1 MLKTYPLPIFSLFLF
16 VLFLSPTFSF
26 GNFYQENGNKADS
39 LLYRYQS
46 TNSDREKLDLL
57 SELVKVI
64 HYSDSAQK
72 YYPEAIRLAN
82 KLQDHDLEAQNL
94 NRLGVYYRNMNLQE
108 EALKLYEEAL
118 EISKKNKNPVQIGHS
133 LNNIGQIYF
142 FRDMHEE
149 SLEHYKAAETNF
161 LKVGNKEGLAYNY
174 TGMSPVLG
182 ALGRNKE
189 ALEVINK
196 AIDIREEQGNERQ
209 LLVSKFN
216 RSVLLMS
223 MKEFDNVEED
233 IMNLYHYGI
242 TYDKI
247 RAIHALEKLIELN
260 LAKGNASKA
269 ISLAE
274 EAKVL
279 HEERPNSESMIEI
292 FGMMYQ
298 LFFDRGNT
306 AESKKYLSLLDQE
319 KDILSAEKIKNYL
332 AGLTIKKQKDEIA
345 ALSRENELMQAN
357 QKFKL
362 YITFALLMLAFSLFV
377 ALSIYY
383 RSYKKEIYNIGRLK
397 EKQQQIESQA
407 KELNI
412 LNIEKDKIFSIL
424 AHDLK
429 APLDSLWGMVKLM
442 NEDNLN
448 QEEFES
454 YLPILSQNL
463 GNNSML
469 LENILIWS
477 RSQMR
482 GMNSQFSR
490 FNLYKL
496 IEQNIAFLHGSGF
509 FKGQVLEN
517 YIPKSIEIEAD
528 KTMLEIV
535 IRNLLTNALKFTDEL
550 DKVTI
555 TIEEEERFY
564 TVSVSDQ
571 GVGMTEA
578 GLSRL
583 FGSDFY
589 STTGTQQEKGTGLG
603 LLLSKELVKK
613 NRGEIWAKSQIG
625 SGSTFCFTLPKF

>member
-1 MLKTYPLPIFSLFLF
+1 MLKGSHIFKLLSFLF
-16 VLFLSPTFSF
+16 IFLTIQGFSF
-26 GNFYQENGNKADS
+26 GNYYEEYHTKADS
-39 LLYRYQS
+39 LLNLYQ
-46 TNSDREKLDLL
+46 NAASDRKKLDLL

-94 NRLGVYYRNMNLQE
+94 NRLGVYFRNMNLQE

-118 EISKKNKNPVQIGHS
+118 QISEKNNNPVQIGHS

-142 FRDMHEE
+142 YRDFYEE
-149 SLEHYKAAETNF
+149 SLEYYKAAELQF
-161 LKVGNKEGLAYNY
+161 LKVGDKEGLAYNY
-174 TGMSPVLG
+174 NGMSPVLG
-182 ALGRNKE
+182 ALGKNKE

-196 AIDIREEQGNERQ
+196 AIDIRQEEGNERQ

-223 MKEFDNVEED
+223 MNEFASVEED
-233 IMNLYHYGI
+233 IMNLYHYGLI
-242 TYDKI
+242 HDKI
-247 RAIHALEKLIELN
+247 RAIHALEKLIELK
-260 LAKGNASKA
+260 LATGNVSHA
-269 ISLAE
+269 IKLAE

-279 HEERPNSESMIEI
+279 HAERPNSESIIAIYE
-292 FGMMYQ
+292 MMYQ
-298 LFFDRGNT
+298 LYFDLGDT

-319 KDILSAEKIKNYL
+319 KEILSAERIKNYL

-345 ALSRENELMQAN
+345 ALSRENELMQSN
-357 QKFKL
+357 QKFKM
-362 YITFALLMLAFSLFV
+362 YITFALVLLAFSLFV

-383 RSYKKEIYNIGRLK
+383 RSYKKEVYNIKKLK
-397 EKQQQIESQA
+397 EKREQIERQA
-407 KELNI
+407 AELNR

-429 APLDSLWGMVKLM
+429 APLDSLWGMVRLM
-442 NEDNLN
+442 NEDNLS

-454 YLPILSQNL
+454 YLPVLSQNL

-469 LENILIWS
+469 LENLLIWS
-477 RSQMR
+477 RSQMK
-482 GMNSQFSR
+482 GMNTQFSK

-496 IEQNIAFLHGSGF
+496 VEQNVNFLNGSGF
-509 FKGQVLEN
+509 YKGQILEN

-528 KTMLEIV
+528 RTMLEIV
-535 IRNLLTNALKFTDEL
+535 FRNLLTNALKFTNSN
-550 DKVTI
+550 DKI
-555 TIEEEERFY
+555 TVALEEEDSFY
-564 TVSVSDQ
+564 TISVSDQ
-571 GVGMTEA
+571 GIGMTEA
-578 GLSRL
+578 GLSKL
-583 FGSDFY
+583 FGNDFY
-589 STTGTQQEKGTGLG
+589 STAGTHQEKGTGLG

-625 SGSTFCFTLPKF
+625 SGSTFCFTLPKS

>member
-1 MLKTYPLPIFSLFLF
+1 MLKINPLPLFPIIFSILFIIP
-16 VLFLSPTFSF
+16 SYSF
-26 GNFYQENGNKADS
+26 GYYFDEYKSKADS
-39 LLYRYQS
+39 LLSLYQ
-46 TNSDREKLDLL
+46 NAGSDRSKLDLL

-72 YYPEAIRLAN
+72 YYPEAIRLAHQLN
-82 KLQDHDLEAQNL
+82 DHELEAQNL

-118 EISKKNKNPVQIGHS
+118 EISKKNNNAIQIGHS

-142 FRDMHEE
+142 YRDMFEE
-149 SLEHYKAAETNF
+149 SLEYYKSAEANF

-182 ALGRNKE
+182 AMGRNKE

-196 AIDIREEQGNERQ
+196 AIDIRQEEGNERQ

-223 MKEFDNVEED
+223 MGEYGNVEED
-233 IMNLYHYGI
+233 IVNLYHYGM
-242 TYDKI
+242 TNDKI

-260 LAKGNASKA
+260 LAKGNTKQA
-269 ISLAE
+269 IALAD
-274 EAKVL
+274 EAKIL
-279 HEERPNSESMIEI
+279 HEQRPNRESIIEI
-292 FGMMYQ
+292 YEMMYQ
-298 LFFDRGNT
+298 MFFDRGDT
-306 AESKKYLSLLDQE
+306 AESKKYLSLLNEE
-319 KDILSAEKIKNYL
+319 KDILSAERIKNYL

-357 QKFKL
+357 QKFKM
-362 YITFALLMLAFSLFV
+362 YITFALLMLAFSLFI

-383 RSYKKEIYNIGRLK
+383 RSYKKERNNILRLK
-397 EKQQQIESQA
+397 EKQLKIESQA
-407 KELNI
+407 AELNK
-412 LNIEKDKIFSIL
+412 LNTEKDKIFSIL

-442 NEDNLN
+442 NEDNLS

-477 RSQMR
+477 RSQMK
-482 GMNSQFSR
+482 GMNSEFSK
-490 FNLYKL
+490 FNLYQL
-496 IEQNIAFLHGSGF
+496 MEQNISFLLGSGYY
-509 FKGQVLEN
+509 KGQVLEN

-535 IRNLLTNALKFTDEL
+535 IRNLLTNALKFTNAN
-550 DKVTI
+550 DKI
-555 TIEEEERFY
+555 TVALEEEDKFY

-571 GVGMTEA
+571 GIGMTEA

-583 FGSDFY
+583 FGNDFY
-589 STTGTQQEKGTGLG
+589 TTSGTLQEKGTGLG
-603 LLLSKELVKK
+603 LLLSKELVEK

-625 SGSTFCFTLPKF
+625 SGSTFCFTLPKS

>member
-1 MLKTYPLPIFSLFLF
+1 M
-16 VLFLSPTFSF
+16 
-26 GNFYQENGNKADS
+26 
-39 LLYRYQS
+39 
-46 TNSDREKLDLL
+46 
-57 SELVKVI
+57 VKVI

-82 KLQDHDLEAQNL
+82 KLQDHELEAQNL

-118 EISKKNKNPVQIGHS
+118 EISKKNNNPVQIGHS

-142 FRDMHEE
+142 YRDLFEE
-149 SLEHYKAAETNF
+149 SLEYYKAAETQF
-161 LKVGNKEGLAYNY
+161 LKVGDQEGLAYNY

-182 ALGRNKE
+182 ALGKNKE
-189 ALEVINK
+189 ALEIINK
-196 AIDIREEQGNERQ
+196 AIKIREEEGNKRQ

-223 MKEFDNVEED
+223 MGEFNNVEED
-233 IMNLYHYGI
+233 VLNLYHYGI
-242 TYDKI
+242 SNDKI
-247 RAIHALEKLIELN
+247 RAIHALEKLVELN
-260 LAKGNASKA
+260 LATGK
-269 ISLAE
+269 ISQAVQFAE
-274 EAKVL
+274 EAKSL
-279 HEERPNSESMIEI
+279 HEQRPNSESMIEI
-292 FGMMYQ
+292 YEMMYQ
-298 LFFDRGNT
+298 LYFDRGNT
-306 AESKKYLSLLDQE
+306 AESKKYLSLLDEE
-319 KDILSAEKIKNYL
+319 KEVLSAERIKNYL

-345 ALSRENELMQAN
+345 ALSRENELMQSN
-357 QKFKL
+357 QKFKM

-383 RSYKKEIYNIGRLK
+383 RSYKKEIYNIRRLR
-397 EKQQQIESQA
+397 EKQLKIESQA
-407 KELNI
+407 AELNR

-429 APLDSLWGMVKLM
+429 APLDSLWGMVKLI
-442 NEDNLN
+442 NEDNLS

-469 LENILIWS
+469 LENLLIWS

-482 GMNSQFSR
+482 GMNTQFSK
-490 FNLYKL
+490 FNLHDL
-496 IEQNIAFLHGSGF
+496 VDQNLTFLSGSGY

-517 YIPKSIEIEAD
+517 YIPKFIVIEAE

-535 IRNLLTNALKFTDEL
+535 IRNLLTNALKFTHAN
-550 DKVTI
+550 DKI
-555 TIEEEERFY
+555 TVALEEEDDFY

-571 GVGMTEA
+571 GIGMTESS
-578 GLSRL
+578 LSKL
-583 FGSDFY
+583 FGNEFY
-589 STTGTQQEKGTGLG
+589 TTTGTHQEKGTGLG
-603 LLLSKELVKK
+603 LLLSKELVRK

>member
-1 MLKTYPLPIFSLFLF
+1 MLKSNPLPIVYLLLFTLF
-16 VLFLSPTFSF
+16 FTPTISF
-26 GNFYQENGNKADS
+26 GNYFQEYGTKADS
-39 LLYRYQS
+39 LLYLYQ
-46 TNSDREKLDLL
+46 NADSDRDKLDLL

-82 KLQDHDLEAQNL
+82 KLQDHELEAQNL

-118 EISKKNKNPVQIGHS
+118 MISTKNNNPVQIGHS

-142 FRDMHEE
+142 YRDLFEE
-149 SLEHYKAAETNF
+149 SLEYYKAAESNF
-161 LKVGNKEGLAYNY
+161 LKVDNKEGLAYNY

-182 ALGRNKE
+182 ALGKNKE

-196 AIDIREEQGNERQ
+196 AIAIRQEQGNERQ

-223 MKEFDNVEED
+223 MGEFNNVEED
-233 IMNLYHYGI
+233 ILNLYRYGI
-242 TYDKI
+242 NNDKI
-247 RAIHALEKLIELN
+247 RAIHALEKLVELN
-260 LAKGNASKA
+260 LAMGKISQA
-269 ISLAE
+269 IQFAE

-279 HEERPNSESMIEI
+279 HEQRPNSESIIEI
-292 FGMMYQ
+292 YEMMYQ
-298 LFFDRGNT
+298 LYFDRGNT
-306 AESKKYLSLLDQE
+306 AESKKYLTLLDEE
-319 KDILSAEKIKNYL
+319 KEILSAERIKNYL

-345 ALSRENELMQAN
+345 ALSRENELMQSN
-357 QKFKL
+357 QKFKM

-383 RSYKKEIYNIGRLK
+383 RSYKKEIFNIRRLK
-397 EKQQQIESQA
+397 EKQSKIESQA
-407 KELNI
+407 AELNR

-429 APLDSLWGMVKLM
+429 APLDSLWGMVKLI
-442 NEDNLN
+442 NEENLS

-482 GMNSQFSR
+482 GMNTQFSR
-490 FNLYKL
+490 FNLYQL
-496 IEQNIAFLHGSGF
+496 VEQNISFLLGSGYY
-509 FKGQVLEN
+509 KGQILEN

-535 IRNLLTNALKFTDEL
+535 IRNLLTNAMKFTSAH
-550 DKVTI
+550 DKI
-555 TIEEEERFY
+555 TVALEEEDRFY

-571 GVGMTEA
+571 GIGMTEA
-578 GLSRL
+578 GLSKL
-583 FGSDFY
+583 FGHEFY
-589 STTGTQQEKGTGLG
+589 TTSGTHHEKGTGLG
-603 LLLSKELVKK
+603 LLLSKELVEK

-625 SGSTFCFTLPKF
+625 SGSTFCFTLPKS

>member
-1 MLKTYPLPIFSLFLF
+1 MLKSYPLSFFLF
-16 VLFLSPTFSF
+16 ILFFTPTISF
-26 GNFYQENGNKADS
+26 GSYFEEFGTKADS
-39 LLYRYQS
+39 LLYRYQ
-46 TNSDREKLDLL
+46 NADSDREKLDLL

-82 KLQDHDLEAQNL
+82 KLGDHELEAQNL

-118 EISKKNKNPVQIGHS
+118 VISQKNNNPVQIGHS

-142 FRDMHEE
+142 YKDLFEE
-149 SLEHYKAAETNF
+149 SLEYYKTAEANF
-161 LKVGNKEGLAYNY
+161 LKVDNKEGLAYNY

-182 ALGRNKE
+182 ELGKNKE

-196 AIDIREEQGNERQ
+196 AIAIREEQGNERQ

-223 MKEFDNVEED
+223 MGEYNNVEED
-233 IMNLYHYGI
+233 ILNLYHYGI

-247 RAIHALEKLIELN
+247 RAIHALEKLVELN
-260 LAKGNASKA
+260 LATGE
-269 ISLAE
+269 ISQAVQFAE
-274 EAKVL
+274 EAKAL
-279 HEERPNSESMIEI
+279 HGQRPNSESIIEI
-292 FGMMYQ
+292 YEMMYQ
-298 LFFDRGNT
+298 LYFDRGNT
-306 AESKKYLSLLDQE
+306 AESKKYLELLEEE
-319 KDILSAEKIKNYL
+319 KEILSAERIKNYL

-345 ALSRENELMQAN
+345 ALSRENELMQSN
-357 QKFKL
+357 QKFKM

-383 RSYKKEIYNIGRLK
+383 RSYKKEIFNIRRLK
-397 EKQQQIESQA
+397 EKQLKIESQA
-407 KELNI
+407 AELNR

-429 APLDSLWGMVKLM
+429 APLDSLWGMVKLI
-442 NEDNLN
+442 NEDNLS

-482 GMNSQFSR
+482 GMNSQFST
-490 FNLYKL
+490 FNLYQL
-496 IEQNIAFLHGSGF
+496 VEQNISFLSGSGYY
-509 FKGQVLEN
+509 KEQILEN

-535 IRNLLTNALKFTDEL
+535 IRNLLTNAMKFTSAH
-550 DKVTI
+550 DKI
-555 TIEEEERFY
+555 TVALEEEESFY
-564 TVSVSDQ
+564 KVSVSDQ
-571 GVGMTEA
+571 GIGMTEA
-578 GLSRL
+578 GLSKL
-583 FGSDFY
+583 FGNEFY
-589 STTGTQQEKGTGLG
+589 TTSGTHHEKGTGLG
-603 LLLSKELVKK
+603 LLLSKELVEK

-625 SGSTFCFTLPKF
+625 SGSTFCFTLPKS

>member
-1 MLKTYPLPIFSLFLF
+1 MLKSNPLPVFSFLF
-16 VLFLSPTFSF
+16 FFLSIIPSISF
-26 GNFYQENGNKADS
+26 GMYFEDYRTKADS
-39 LLYRYQS
+39 LLHLYQ
-46 TNSDREKLDLL
+46 NADSDREKLDLL

-82 KLQDHDLEAQNL
+82 QLQDHDLEAQNL

-108 EALKLYEEAL
+108 DALMLYEEAL
-118 EISKKNKNPVQIGHS
+118 EISKKNDNPVQIGHS

-142 FRDMHEE
+142 YRGMYEE
-149 SLEHYKAAETNF
+149 SLEYYKNAEANF
-161 LKVGNKEGLAYNY
+161 LRVGNKEGLAYNY
-174 TGMSPVLG
+174 TGMGPVLG
-182 ALGRNKE
+182 ALGKNEE

-196 AIDIREEQGNERQ
+196 AINIREKEGNERQ

-223 MKEFDNVEED
+223 MGTFDNVEED
-233 IMNLYHYGI
+233 IVNLYQYGI
-242 TYDKI
+242 THDII
-247 RAIHALEKLIELN
+247 RAIHALEKLVELN
-260 LAKGNASKA
+260 LAKGNVSQA
-269 ISLAE
+269 ITFAE
-274 EAKVL
+274 EAKQL
-279 HEERPNSESMIEI
+279 HEQRPNSESMIQIYE
-292 FGMMYQ
+292 MMYQ
-298 LFFDRGNT
+298 LFLSRGDIE
-306 AESKKYLSLLDQE
+306 ESKKYFNLLDEE

-345 ALSRENELMQAN
+345 ALSRENQLMQSN
-357 QKFKL
+357 EQFKM
-362 YITFALLMLAFSLFV
+362 YITFALVMLTFSLFV

-383 RSYKKEIYNIGRLK
+383 RSYKKEINNIRRLK
-397 EKQQQIESQA
+397 EKQQKIESQA
-407 KELNI
+407 AELDR

-442 NEDNLN
+442 NEDNLDK
-448 QEEFES
+448 EEFES

-482 GMNSQFSR
+482 GMNSQFSK
-490 FNLYKL
+490 FNLYQL
-496 IEQNIAFLHGSGF
+496 VDQNISFLIGSGYY
-509 FKGQVLEN
+509 KGQVLEN

-535 IRNLLTNALKFTDEL
+535 IRNLLTNALKFTNAN

-555 TIEEEERFY
+555 AIEEEETYY

-571 GVGMTEA
+571 GIGMTEA

-583 FGSDFY
+583 FGNDFY
-589 STTGTQQEKGTGLG
+589 TTSGTHQEKGTGLG

-625 SGSTFCFTLPKF
+625 SGSTFCFTLPKS

>member
-1 MLKTYPLPIFSLFLF
+1 MLKPNPLPVFSLILF
-16 VLFLSPTFSF
+16 VLFFPPTLSF
-26 GNFYQENGNKADS
+26 GNEYDENGKKADS
-39 LLYRYQS
+39 LLYLYQS
-46 TNSDREKLDLL
+46 AASDREKLDLL
-57 SELVKVI
+57 SALVKVI
-64 HYSDSAQK
+64 HYTDSAQK

-82 KLQDHDLEAQNL
+82 QLQDHELEAQNL

-118 EISKKNKNPVQIGHS
+118 EISTKNNNAIQIGHS

-142 FRDMHEE
+142 YREMFDEALEYYQTAE
-149 SLEHYKAAETNF
+149 SNF
-161 LKVGNKEGLAYNY
+161 IKVGNKEGLAYNY

-189 ALEVINK
+189 ALDVINK
-196 AIDIREEQGNERQ
+196 AINIREEQGNERQ

-223 MKEFDNVEED
+223 MKEYDNVEED
-233 IMNLYHYGI
+233 LINLYHYGI
-242 TYDKI
+242 SYDKI
-247 RAIHALEKLIELN
+247 RAIHALEKLVELN
-260 LAKGNASKA
+260 LAKGNAAKA
-269 ISLAE
+269 ISFAD
-274 EAKVL
+274 EAKAL
-279 HEERPNSESMIEI
+279 HEKRPNSESMIEI
-292 FGMMYQ
+292 YEMMYQ
-298 LFFDRGNT
+298 LFFDMGDT
-306 AESKKYLSLLDQE
+306 AESKKYLSLLEQE
-319 KDILSAEKIKNYL
+319 KSILSAERIKNYL

-357 QKFKL
+357 QNFKM
-362 YITFALLMLAFSLFV
+362 YISFALLMLAFSLFI

-383 RSYKKEIYNIGRLK
+383 RSYKKEGLNIRKLK
-397 EKQQQIESQA
+397 EKQLQIENQSA
-407 KELNI
+407 ELNR

-454 YLPILSQNL
+454 YLPILTQNL
-463 GNNSML
+463 GSNSML

-482 GMNSQFSR
+482 GMNSQFSK
-490 FNLYKL
+490 FNLYQL
-496 IEQNIAFLHGSGF
+496 IEQNTTFLYGSGYY
-509 FKGQVLEN
+509 KGQVLEN

-535 IRNLLTNALKFTDEL
+535 IRNLLTNALKFTNQN

-555 TIEEEERFY
+555 AIEEEDRFY
-564 TVSVSDQ
+564 TVSISDQ

-578 GLSRL
+578 GLSRI

-589 STTGTQQEKGTGLG
+589 STTGTHQEKGTGLG
-603 LLLSKELVKK
+603 LLISKELVKK

-625 SGSTFCFTLPKF
+625 SGSTFCFTLPKS